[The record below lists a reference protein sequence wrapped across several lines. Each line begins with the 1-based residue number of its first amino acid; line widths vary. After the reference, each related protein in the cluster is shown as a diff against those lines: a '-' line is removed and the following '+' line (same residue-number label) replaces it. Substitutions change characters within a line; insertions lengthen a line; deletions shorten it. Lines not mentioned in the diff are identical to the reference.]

1 VSGTSRTRF
10 ITLQELCD
18 QLGISKTRYYQLQR
32 KGVFPAPQ
40 RAGNRPV
47 FDQNLTQQ
55 CVEVVRSR
63 VGINGEP
70 ILFNAKRKQEAVQKR
85 STTAKAK
92 HDDLIASLA
101 SLGLTV
107 NKETVAAAI
116 ASLPNSG
123 ADLDE
128 AALIKAVFL
137 ILKKQGHP

>member
-10 ITLQELCD
+10 ITLQELCE
-18 QLGISKTRYYQLQR
+18 QLGISKTRYYQLQK

-47 FDQNLTQQ
+47 FDTNLAQQ

-70 ILFNAKRKQEAVQKR
+70 VLFNAKRKQESVQKR
-85 STTAKAK
+85 PTSVKGK
-92 HDDLIASLA
+92 HDDLIAALA

-107 NKETVAAAI
+107 TKEQVAVAI
-116 ASLPNSG
+116 QSLPNSG
-123 ADLDE
+123 SDLDE
-128 AALIKAVFL
+128 AALVKAVFL
-137 ILKKQGHP
+137 ILKKQA